1 MKPPPEVLIV
11 DDDPVALEMLAI
23 TLGEEFTVR
32 TAATGLDAI
41 EELTHRP
48 PAALLLD
55 VAMPGVDGYDVL
67 EVREQRGLAPGMC
80 VVMLSAADDERSLVR
95 SWALGADAF
104 LSKPVDPERIAQKLW
119 AHLDAVQAAAAR

>member
-1 MKPPPEVLIV
+1 M
-11 DDDPVALEMLAI
+11 DDDPVAREMLAI

-41 EELTHRP
+41 NELTRRP
-48 PAALLLD
+48 PAAMLLD

-67 EVREQRGLAPGMC
+67 EVREQRGLAPDTC
-80 VVMLSAADDERSLVR
+80 VLMLSAADDERALVR

-119 AHLDAVQAAAAR
+119 AHLDAVAAEATG

>member
-1 MKPPPEVLIV
+1 M
-11 DDDPVALEMLAI
+11 DDDPVAREMLAI

-32 TAATGLDAI
+32 IATTGLDAI
-41 EELTHRP
+41 EQLTHRP
-48 PAALLLD
+48 PAAMLLD

-67 EVREQRGLAPGMC
+67 EVRQQRGLAPDTC
-80 VVMLSAADDERSLVR
+80 VIMLSAADDERALVR

-119 AHLDAVQAAAAR
+119 AHLGAVQAAAPAR